1 MSNLKLNKLLIH
13 KTLGKVFKSFLLTL
27 NSSKNKTNKNTKKKK
42 NHFAITNFSDYT
54 NIISN
59 TRNSVN
65 KGK

>member
-13 KTLGKVFKSFLLTL
+13 ETLGKVFKSFLLTL
-27 NSSKNKTNKNTKKKK
+27 NSSKNKTNKNKKKKK